1 MATEIKIFDNP
12 QFGEIRT
19 IINEDGKL
27 FFVASDVAKALGYAI
42 QEGARRN
49 DTGKHRK
56 IILITTITHGIHPM
70 PCDALL
76 NIAMERINAIMDN
89 IRDSPVCP
97 ESGET
102 NLLYIIIKHIW
113 KKDLKN

>member
-1 MATEIKIFDNP
+1 
-12 QFGEIRT
+12 
-19 IINEDGKL
+19 
-27 FFVASDVAKALGYAI
+27 
-42 QEGARRN
+42 
-49 DTGKHRK
+49 
-56 IILITTITHGIHPM
+56 M